1 MSLRVA
7 FAGTGDFAVPVL
19 HRLAAAVGVVLVI
32 TQPDRPAG
40 RGLKPKAPPVKEAAQ
55 RLGLPVVQPR
65 SINAS
70 ETLKELSELGLDLL
84 VTTAYGQLLKKPVLE
99 LPRLGCVNVHASLLP
114 KYRGAAPV
122 AWAILNGERFT
133 GVTVFL
139 MDEGMDTGPILLQRA
154 VEIAPDETRG
164 ELERRLAELGAELV
178 VAAVR
183 GYARGKLRPRPQP
196 EEGSLAPRLKKD
208 DARIDWNWPASK
220 VHNWVRGMHP
230 WPVAFTHFRGRLIR
244 IHRTRLAPVDKEAP
258 PGTLLPERGRL
269 FVACGEGG
277 VEVLQLQPA
286 GKRIMSAR
294 DFLSGY
300 RPLSA
305 ERFSS
310 P

>member
-1 MSLRVA
+1 MRILFMGSPDL
-7 FAGTGDFAVPVL
+7 AVPVL
-19 HRLAAAVGVVLVI
+19 EALHASYGLVGVV

-40 RGLKPKAPPVKEAAQ
+40 RGSRLRPPPVKTAAQ
-55 RLGLPVVQPR
+55 ALGVEVYQPPSLRDAAAQSRLAAWQPDVIVV
-65 SINAS
+65 A
-70 ETLKELSELGLDLL
+70 
-84 VTTAYGQLLKKPVLE
+84 AYGQILPSAVLT
-99 LPRLGCVNVHASLLP
+99 LPLHGCLNLHASLLP
-114 KYRGAAPV
+114 RWRGASPIA
-122 AWAILNGERFT
+122 AAILAGDGVT
-133 GVTVFL
+133 GVTL
-139 MDEGMDTGPILLQRA
+139 MQMDEGMDTGPILLQRA

-294 DFLSGY
+294 DFLNGY
-300 RPLSA
+300 RPVSA